1 MGCWNKTCGLS
12 NLHITAGTPV
22 YVFVLEED
30 RDTSNCYSTSLFSPL
45 LLPFESVY
53 NDYGGGENSSGIALP
68 IILGGIKKNMVEMP
82 LGENTYHDIEVTKEK
97 FDEALFFDAVHEER
111 LKIQGRFS
119 TEPTNIQFT
128 MFRKDIMDAI
138 LEQREIE
145 EYVGGGKGTFS
156 KWKDGSKD
164 YVRYNF
170 KDIVADIKPMIEQIV
185 AKIAEAKAENEH
197 TANYMMYNGIE
208 GLFEYNSPNKAA
220 RWLRFDSHRYSRIVD
235 MKTVLQKGLEAGTP
249 EALDKLAEMLEQHLK
264 ALFIDGFMTAARKTW
279 IPGGHEGSQSYS
291 GAALRMLANAT
302 LEVLDKEKAEWLD
315 DMGEDESEYCEE

>member
-30 RDTSNCYSTSLFSPL
+30 RDHSNCYSTSLFSPL

-68 IILGGIKKNMVEMP
+68 LILGGIKKEMVEMP
-82 LGENTYHDIEVTKEK
+82 LGENQYHDIEVTKEK

-138 LEQREIE
+138 LDQREIE
-145 EYVGGGKGTFS
+145 EYVGDNKGTFA
-156 KWKDGSKD
+156 KWGDEKN
-164 YVRYNF
+164 YIRYNF
-170 KDIVADIKPMIEQIV
+170 KDIVADIKPMIEQGM
-185 AKIAEAKAENEH
+185 AKIAEAKATNDAL
-197 TANYMMYNGIE
+197 ANYMLYDGIE
-208 GLFEYNSPNKAA
+208 GLFEYRSENKAA
-220 RWLRFDSHRYSRIVD
+220 RWLRYDNHRYSRIVD
-235 MKTVLQKGLEAGTP
+235 MKTVLRKGFEAGTP
-249 EALDKLAEMLEQHLK
+249 EALDKLAEILEQHLK

-302 LEVLDKEKAEWLD
+302 LEVLDKEKAEWLA
-315 DMGEDESEYCEE
+315 DMGEDEEAYSEE